1 MGMGEPLDN
10 YARVFDFIRLINHAE
25 GLNIGQRHITLSTC
39 GVVPKINDLAL
50 ENLDITLSISLH
62 ATTDQVRNEIMPIN
76 RKYPIAVLLQAC
88 GAYIATTKRR
98 ITFEYALLS
107 GVNDGSEEAHN
118 LGRLLKGMLCHV
130 NLIPVNPVEG
140 KEFAKPSLET
150 VRAFQK
156 IVESYG
162 METTVR
168 RELGTD
174 IDAACG
180 QLRRRL
186 AT

>member
-1 MGMGEPLDN
+1 
-10 YARVFDFIRLINHAE
+10 
-25 GLNIGQRHITLSTC
+25 
-39 GVVPKINDLAL
+39 
-50 ENLDITLSISLH
+50 
-62 ATTDQVRNEIMPIN
+62 
-76 RKYPIAVLLQAC
+76 
-88 GAYIATTKRR
+88 
-98 ITFEYALLS
+98 
-107 GVNDGSEEAHN
+107 
-118 LGRLLKGMLCHV
+118 MLCHV
-130 NLIPVNPVEG
+130 NLIPENPVGG
-140 KEFAKPSLET
+140 KEFAKPSLEK

-162 METTVR
+162 MESTVR